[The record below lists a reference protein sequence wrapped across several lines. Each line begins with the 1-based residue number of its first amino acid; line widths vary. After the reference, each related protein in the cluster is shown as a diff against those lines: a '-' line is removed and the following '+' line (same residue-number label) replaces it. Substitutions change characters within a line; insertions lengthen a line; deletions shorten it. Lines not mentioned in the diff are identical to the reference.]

1 MYTYINFIEVSGS
14 LERLSYGYFYAYLVA
29 DYTQGEMMWQP
40 NTPTTP
46 GKSLLIALHILPTI
60 VCLLVLYSPW
70 ETGISQT

>member
-1 MYTYINFIEVSGS
+1 MNPRDCLKSTLFQRWQ
-14 LERLSYGYFYAYLVA
+14 RLCAPQ

-46 GKSLLIALHILPTI
+46 GKSLLITLHILPTT